1 VIPFINKQKKSL
13 AIISGCFI
21 GIGWFMSLFG
31 SNTIKDLFLI
41 IATLI
46 GILPILTKAIQAL
59 KLRVF
64 SIELLVSIAV
74 IGALMIKEYTE
85 SSVVTFLFLFGNYLE
100 RRTLEKTRSSI
111 KSLLDLAPREAT
123 VNRNGKVKTI
133 PVEDVIVG
141 DRVLVRQGGKIPAD
155 GMVVFGKATIN
166 EAHITGES
174 LPVFKTIG
182 DFVYSGTI
190 LDSGFIEMRAEKV
203 GDDTTFAK
211 MVELIEEAQESKTK
225 AERFLDKFSNIY
237 TPGIMILAIMV
248 FFITMDFHLAITFL
262 VIACPGALVIGAP
275 VSMVVG
281 IGNCAKHGVL
291 IKGGE
296 FVDQLSKVDT
306 MIFDKTGTLTKGRP
320 QIMELDVFGEF
331 NENEM
336 LALVARAEMISEH
349 PIGQTIVKEAETRT
363 INFQCLHMEDGEAIK
378 GMGIKAKVDEKNILA
393 GNRKLMGKEK
403 IHISQSME
411 KLAVS
416 REKDGRTVIF
426 IAVNSEI
433 QGMISIGDPL
443 RDDVKLAL
451 ERLRKLGVRKMFML
465 TGDNYHTAKS
475 VANELGL
482 EFRAE
487 MLPDEKVTFVRQLKS
502 LGYCTAMVGD
512 GVNDAP
518 AIVTSDIGI
527 AMGKG
532 GAEISME
539 SANVVLISDQLMQIP
554 VAISL
559 AKATMRNMKQN
570 IMIALLVSLLLLIG
584 VLDGSVHLATGMFI
598 HELSILLVIGNAIR
612 LLKLKGI
619 D

>member
-1 VIPFINKQKKSL
+1 MIPFINKQKKSL

-190 LDSGFIEMRAEKV
+190 LDSGFIEMRADKV